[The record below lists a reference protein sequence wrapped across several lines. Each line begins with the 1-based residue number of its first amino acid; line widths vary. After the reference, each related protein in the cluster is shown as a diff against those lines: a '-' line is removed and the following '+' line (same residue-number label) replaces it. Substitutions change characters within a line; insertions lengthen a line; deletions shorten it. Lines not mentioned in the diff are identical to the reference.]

1 MKSILTVVLLAI
13 ALLSC
18 GRVAPP
24 FSVKRVATNGIHLAV
39 AEAGKGDEAIV
50 FLHHGG
56 GNLSMWQRFA
66 RPFMDDYR
74 LIFIDQR
81 GHGRSDKPE
90 AGNHIDTL
98 CVDVAGVMDAL
109 QVDKAH
115 VLGASLGA
123 EVALALAAHYPD
135 RVKTLVLEGA
145 LHSAYGPYS
154 PGEKPES
161 DFDAAAVGQ
170 WTEIPVK
177 VWANEAAMLDSMKA
191 EYGAHWSASIE
202 AYLCYGAHRLED
214 GRLTEGW
221 IKPCR
226 DAYIRHYFSYRFEDY
241 YPRVQCPV
249 LMLPSGGEFEDKAT
263 RRAMERLAA
272 LGADTRIKP
281 IPDLMHAYGWLV
293 TPEIL
298 QPVVVDFLAKTKD

>member
-1 MKSILTVVLLAI
+1 MKSILTVLWLGLA
-13 ALLSC
+13 LMSC

-24 FSVKRVATNGIHLAV
+24 YTVKRVAANGIHLAV
-39 AEAGKGDEAIV
+39 AEAGRGDEAIV

-66 RPFMDDYR
+66 QPFADDYR

-109 QVDKAH
+109 KVDKAH

-123 EVALALAAHYPD
+123 EVALALAAHYPH
-135 RVKTLVLEGA
+135 RVISLVLEGA

-154 PGEKPES
+154 AGEKPES
-161 DFDAAAVGQ
+161 DFDAAAVRQ

-177 VWANEAAMLDSMKA
+177 VWAHEAAMLDSMKA
-191 EYGAHWSASIE
+191 EYGEHWSASVE
-202 AYLCYGAHRLED
+202 DYLRYGAHRLDD
-214 GRLTEGW
+214 GRLSEGW

-226 DAYIRHYFSYRFEDY
+226 DAYIRHYFTYRFEHY

-249 LMLPSGGEFEDKAT
+249 LLLPSGGEFEDTAT
-263 RRAMERLAA
+263 RRAIKKMAA
-272 LGADTRIKP
+272 LGADVRIEV

-293 TPEIL
+293 TPEKL
-298 QPVVVDFLAKTKD
+298 QPVVVDFLAKNHH